1 MAEAGRGFSLP
12 CGAWGGQAASRGR
25 ESPCASGGGAKQHLA
40 YRPPPAPGA
49 CCVGPLRSGA
59 DGTGAP
65 SSEYPFSVPVLVR
78 ARLQPRPGDR
88 GPSLATSVAPMEAR
102 PRTPRAQGPR
112 LRGPKQHKY
121 SYRGGPLH
129 PPPPHSHVDLAAA
142 APRSA
147 QNLAHIA
154 QRTSRG
160 GRAAAAGASLP
171 RCAGLVPAGSSPAL
185 RLRAAPHAPR
195 PVLRALRPAAP
206 RHLCFC
212 SVKRTCRFTTG
223 SYLRSASFRVIV
235 RGFFFAV

>member
-1 MAEAGRGFSLP
+1 MSSSRTSTSVSRRLGGSGAGLLITMRCVGRP
-12 CGAWGGQAASRGR
+12 GR
-25 ESPCASGGGAKQHLA
+25 ESWPGKPVRVGWCGAKQHLA

-129 PPPPHSHVDLAAA
+129 PPPPHSHVDFAAA

-160 GRAAAAGASLP
+160 GRAARRTTRPPTLSGRAGGTMARTGGCLRGSRCIAACRCELRTWDLGSLE
-171 RCAGLVPAGSSPAL
+171 
-185 RLRAAPHAPR
+185 
-195 PVLRALRPAAP
+195 
-206 RHLCFC
+206 
-212 SVKRTCRFTTG
+212 K
-223 SYLRSASFRVIV
+223 
-235 RGFFFAV
+235 